1 MDTAPLYELDFAEWA
16 RQNAGWLWSGRIAQ
30 ADLEHILDENPSLR
44 RAVPQVAAEAYDD
57 AVAIVTKVT
66 GRDWENVPPV
76 CPYTIE
82 QPPGEPFLPCTQ
94 R

>member
-16 RQNAGWLWSGRIAQ
+16 RQNGGLLRSGRIAQ

-44 RAVPQVAAEAYDD
+44 RAVPQVAAEAYDG
-57 AVAIVTKVT
+57 AFAIVTKVM
-66 GRDWENVPPV
+66 GRAWENFPPV
-76 CPYTIE
+76 CPYTYE
-82 QPPGEPFLPCTQ
+82 QPQGEPFLPCTQ